1 MPDFP
6 TSVVSLLEK
15 TPNHNT
21 FHYFRKGIPENIF
34 SQILKPFQKQSNLI
48 PLKKGKSNLTSEG
61 ELVCKAGIKL
71 CYWG

>member
-21 FHYFRKGIPENIF
+21 FHYFRKGIPENIS

-48 PLKKGKSNLTSEG
+48 PLKKGKSTLLLKENLFVK
-61 ELVCKAGIKL
+61 LV
-71 CYWG
+71 